1 MKRLINFKLI
11 FSCVVLLCAT
21 SCTTYYVPNSQEIP
35 LFTKKN
41 QGRVNL
47 EFVAYPELSKAFKIS
62 GAYSFADNFA
72 ATGNVFMI
80 SEIDDEKNSYYKS
93 SHRGY
98 SVGLG
103 LINFI
108 PIGKIYV
115 FETTVGF
122 AGGNAKNGYIN
133 GGSIE
138 NKVNFVNF
146 FIQPAIGLVK
156 DRFEMAISLKYN
168 IHTYTDLNLT
178 LINSAKNQCIL
189 EQSGAIYYDYPI
201 DKTFYFLEPAI
212 TVRYGW
218 EHIKISLQI
227 VPSIIIGNVDF
238 ARENANASLG
248 IHFKF
253 GNNRLSTSKEY

>member
-1 MKRLINFKLI
+1 MNSYTQVKFGIVCI
-11 FSCVVLLCAT
+11 SLLAIV

-35 LFTKKN
+35 LFTDKHE
-41 QGRVNL
+41 GRANA
-47 EFVAYPELSKAFKIS
+47 EFVAYQGLSKAFKIS
-62 GAYSFADNFA
+62 GAYSFANNFA

-80 SEIDDEKNSYYKS
+80 SEIDDEKNSFYKS

-146 FIQPAIGLVK
+146 FIQPSIGLIK
-156 DRFEMAISLKYN
+156 ERFEIAISLKYN
-168 IHTYTDLNLT
+168 IHTYTDLNIT
-178 LINSAKNQCIL
+178 LINSAKNQGIL

-201 DKTFYFLEPAI
+201 NKTFHFLEPAFTI
-212 TVRYGW
+212 RYGW
-218 EHIKISLQI
+218 EDVKISLQI
-227 VPSIIIGNVDF
+227 VPSFIVGDADF

-253 GNNRLSTSKEY
+253 GNNRLSTSMEY